1 MLSHELVE
9 LVQRLRV
16 FRRRVI
22 CRVLLWARPAL
33 LGVGRRRLAAVAAHE
48 GRQDG
53 GVVHPPVQPA
63 EQHPHAR
70 ADHSR
75 VGTATAAAV
84 VFICTSSPHRKRLH
98 LQLLPSSPSV
108 RVLSGSHA
116 DGVLPTV
123 AEATVLVL
131 MVLQQVMDRPQPQR
145 AVGARPAAAPA
156 GTVAVSV
163 TPAVTAAT
171 ASIRVHLF
179 TTFTGEK
186 TGDMNVNREGMTSR
200 CVFSTSKCVFS
211 TSRCVF
217 STSRCVFYFQVCVF
231 YFQVCAT
238 SRCVFSTSRCVFST
252 SRCVFLHPG
261 VCFLLPGVFSTSR
274 CVCFLLP
281 GVFSTSR
288 CVFLLPGVFFYFQVC
303 FLLPGVCFLLS
314 GVFSTSRCVFS
325 TSRCV
330 FYIKKLVSNLC
341 HPEYILC
348 SLRVNLRYRWLM

>member
-75 VGTATAAAV
+75 VATAAAV
-84 VFICTSSPHRKRLH
+84 IFICTSSPHRKRLH
-98 LQLLPSSPSV
+98 LQLLPSSRSV
-108 RVLSGSHA
+108 RVLSGPHA

-145 AVGARPAAAPA
+145 AIGARPAAAPA
-156 GTVAVSV
+156 GTVAVSI

-179 TTFTGEK
+179 TTFTGER
-186 TGDMNVNREGMTSR
+186 TEDMNVNREGMTSR
-200 CVFSTSKCVFS
+200 CVFYFQVCFLLPGVFS

-231 YFQVCAT
+231 YFQVCVLYFQVCFLLPGVCFLLPGVCFLLPGVFST

-252 SRCVFLHPG
+252 SRCVF
-261 VCFLLPGVFSTSR
+261 
-274 CVCFLLP
+274 
-281 GVFSTSR
+281 
-288 CVFLLPGVFFYFQVC
+288 YFQVC
-303 FLLPGVCFLLS
+303 VLYKEAGL
-314 GVFSTSRCVFS
+314 
-325 TSRCV
+325 
-330 FYIKKLVSNLC
+330 
-341 HPEYILC
+341 
-348 SLRVNLRYRWLM
+348 